1 MAPNEVGTKNGSKH
15 PWRNFLKIFT
25 GKSASLSGNFRSKG
39 FSASLYRVHSKNNL
53 RNGVSFYSTDHLN
66 YIFCRALF
74 LSVDYPRLVTENTW
88 KACKVVIQELD
99 NKEET
104 DATVSGDSCEKPSV
118 FLTLLCNPVST
129 LVFFTG

>member
-1 MAPNEVGTKNGSKH
+1 MVLNTHGEIFSKYSRGKV
-15 PWRNFLKIFT
+15 PLCLVIFVLKDLVPLFIECT
-25 GKSASLSGNFRSKG
+25 Q
-39 FSASLYRVHSKNNL
+39 KNNL

-74 LSVDYPRLVTENTW
+74 LSVDYPRLVTESTW

-129 LVFFTG
+129 LGFFTG